1 MRPADVQNTVGCIC
15 RLKRL
20 LLLSLNVGSL
30 AFLGF
35 FKVEDPPTQ
44 VACPASVNPIG
55 QDYNDKILE
64 VRENFHLKN

>member
-1 MRPADVQNTVGCIC
+1 
-15 RLKRL
+15 
-20 LLLSLNVGSL
+20 
-30 AFLGF
+30 F

-44 VACPASVNPIG
+44 IACPASVNPIG